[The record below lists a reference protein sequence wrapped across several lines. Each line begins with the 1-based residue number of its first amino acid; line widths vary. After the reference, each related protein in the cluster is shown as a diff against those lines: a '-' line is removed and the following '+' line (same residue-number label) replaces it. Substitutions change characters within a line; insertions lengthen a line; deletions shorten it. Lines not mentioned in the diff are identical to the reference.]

1 MVHAYAAD
9 PFLYGLYG
17 CCTEPRRWTGALD
30 RLCADM
36 EAGFAVLYGVTL
48 AGARAVPYWVAQN
61 SRFDMARYQ
70 SAISDAQNPRLE
82 AHRIA
87 EAARA
92 GRLVSDD
99 DAMFAPSERS
109 ACERIQHQMRSIG
122 LGSFIGGGIEVEV
135 GRYFTIALF
144 RDGRDTRR
152 FTRSQAGRLE
162 GLLPHLAQAF
172 TLTQSLAASRAASAL
187 VDGLLDRSACALLVC
202 DVHGRIDRLNREALR
217 LLDQKTGLHQAAG
230 MLRVNNVHAQQQL
243 AAAMARAGAEQLP
256 VFMSLHLPA
265 GRHQVSVQPLDA
277 ASDMAV
283 PRVLVSVAGNEP
295 SGGSVPVDALRA
307 LFDLTEAEAR
317 LASALVDGVTVEQ
330 YAQRRGVKV
339 GTVRFQL
346 NQVLVKSGAH
356 RQADLVRRV
365 LRSVAAHL
373 PRPQGTVARH

>member
-1 MVHAYAAD
+1 
-9 PFLYGLYG
+9 
-17 CCTEPRRWTGALD
+17 
-30 RLCADM
+30 
-36 EAGFAVLYGVTL
+36 
-48 AGARAVPYWVAQN
+48 
-61 SRFDMARYQ
+61 
-70 SAISDAQNPRLE
+70 
-82 AHRIA
+82 
-87 EAARA
+87 
-92 GRLVSDD
+92 
-99 DAMFAPSERS
+99 
-109 ACERIQHQMRSIG
+109 MRSIG